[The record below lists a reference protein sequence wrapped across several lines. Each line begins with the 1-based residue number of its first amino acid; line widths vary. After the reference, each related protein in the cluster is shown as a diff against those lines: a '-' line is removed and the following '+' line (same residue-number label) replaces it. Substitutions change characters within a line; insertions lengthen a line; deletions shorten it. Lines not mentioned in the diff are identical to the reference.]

1 MKWTHWASAT
11 GAAFLIAACGAHD
24 SFGPMADEGPNPAS
38 ENATP
43 PPAVTPE
50 NATATPGRATSSED
64 VGRKKSRVGHSD
76 AVPLSEVDVG
86 WRDQDLGGSIRSS
99 KASIYARIQNN
110 SDAEQSGKLYLVA
123 SGLDGQ
129 TIKRQLSTFKLGAK
143 ATRDVPVAV
152 RRLPIQSQQLAFVVV
167 QAEFDGGDGY
177 LTRVP
182 TPPLHYMFNAQFRQA
197 RFYYDKDLMQL
208 SQESQLADAPGSV
221 SHVARIARE
230 DGTLEEVDAAPLRET
245 DGFSQGPTTVQFF
258 RKDDLP
264 VRTATQESQPPAAA
278 MAESESSGV
287 AAISPRICTTWNV
300 FYRDSGRGEDFM
312 SAPDFHQEPARFAYV
327 QLINSAGN
335 TVWEGNLNDS
345 GCTVRSLAPGN
356 YRLIQYT
363 DQMTS
368 GTRTFSTFWNYDGT
382 EDGFVFIPTVTTAFT
397 LTSST
402 VTITLRP
409 TTNNPAFNAAAVAG
423 QVLLSN
429 LTLGGL
435 GMPDGQYNIMT
446 NLGCPENPPGTDAC
460 YHEAT
465 DHVRTGTTVIAGRDG
480 AYWKFMI
487 AHELGHYV
495 QDRAMGMPT
504 RELEGDV
511 SSEPL
516 CTCNHY
522 DQTWG
527 NQLHCMQ
534 SRETIGGAEVEGFA
548 QAFALRTFNRTNQF
562 DPVMVYYKPF
572 KFSAATNTVFPPL
585 ALDGWGAGTG
595 WMREHCPEAWKG
607 VELDWMR
614 FFFRVSSETSS
625 NATKFS
631 DIFSIYRRACAVG
644 GQPRDCIEGI
654 HNISWEHLLVA
665 ARAHYGGSVSDPRLV
680 RFTNTGSQTGVNF

>member
-1 MKWTHWASAT
+1 MRSTQWAFAIS
-11 GAAFLIAACGAHD
+11 AAFLISACGGHD
-24 SFGPMADEGPNPAS
+24 SFGPAAEEGPSPGS

-43 PPAVTPE
+43 PPEVVAPE
-50 NATATPGRATSSED
+50 NTATMPRRATSPED
-64 VGRKKSRVGHSD
+64 VGRKKSGVGHSD
-76 AVPLSEVDVG
+76 AVPLSEVGVG
-86 WRDQDLGGSIRSS
+86 WRDQELGGSVRNSN
-99 KASIYARIQNN
+99 AFIYARIQNN
-110 SDAEQSGKLYLVA
+110 TDAAQSGKLYLVA

-129 TIKRQLSTFKLGAK
+129 TIKRQLSIFKLGAK

-167 QAEFDGGDGY
+167 QAEFEGGDGY

-182 TPPLHYMFNAQFRQA
+182 TLPLHYTFDAQFRQA
-197 RFYYDKDLMQL
+197 RFYYDKDLVRM
-208 SQESQLADAPGSV
+208 SQESQLAEAQGSV
-221 SHVARIARE
+221 SHFARIARE

-245 DGFSQGPTTVQFF
+245 DGFSQGPTTVHFF
-258 RKDDLP
+258 RKDDLS
-264 VRTATQESQPPAAA
+264 VRTATPESEPSAAA
-278 MAESESSGV
+278 IAESESSGV

-312 SAPDFHQEPARFAYV
+312 PATDFHQEPARFAYV
-327 QLINSAGN
+327 QLLNSAGT

-345 GCTVRSLAPGN
+345 GCTVRSLVPGN

-368 GTRTFSTFWNYDGT
+368 GTRSFSTYWNYDGV

-409 TTNNPAFNAAAVAG
+409 TANNPAFNAAAVAG
-423 QVLLSN
+423 QILLSN
-429 LTLGGL
+429 LTSGGL
-435 GMPDGQYNIMT
+435 GMPNGQYNIMT
-446 NLGCPENPPGTDAC
+446 NLGCPENAPGTDAC
-460 YHEAT
+460 WHFPT
-465 DHVRTGTTVIAGRDG
+465 NHVRTGTTVISGSNG

-487 AHELGHYV
+487 AHEVGHNV
-495 QDRAMGMPT
+495 QDVAMGIPNND
-504 RELEGDV
+504 LQGDT

-522 DQTWG
+522 DLSWG
-527 NQLHCMQ
+527 NKEHCMQ
-534 SRETIGGAEVEGFA
+534 SREFIGGAEFEGFA

-614 FFFRVSSETSS
+614 FFFRVSSDTSS
-625 NATKFS
+625 NPTRFS
-631 DIFSIYRRACAVG
+631 DIFAIYRRACG
-644 GQPRDCIEGI
+644 GTTVRCDGFDD
-654 HNISWEHLLVA
+654 ISWEHLLVA